1 MIISY
6 EWLRQYVPLVGL
18 SVDEFSLRM
27 MMAGFNHESTTA
39 VGDDYAVDLE
49 ITSNRPDCLGHIG
62 LAREAAVIFGSP
74 LTLPTAVPQESGPAV
89 AELAQLQ
96 VDAPHRCP
104 RYIARVIRGAKVG
117 PSPAWLVK
125 RLATIGQPTVNNVVD
140 ITNYVLM
147 ECGQPLHAFDLAR
160 LRGKQIIV
168 REAKAGE
175 KFAAINHKEYTLEPG
190 MTVIADAERP
200 MAIAGIMGGVNSEV
214 STATTDILIEAA
226 DFDPLSVRNAARKLA
241 LRSDSSYR
249 FERGVDPEG
258 VEWASRRCC
267 ELILELCGG
276 ELATGSLDVGPK
288 PAERGPITLRL
299 AQLKRIIGIDIP
311 LGEVLRILTSLGLRP
326 QFGTAGLDITIS
338 KDAATGVV
346 VEHTAKLTAG
356 EMRTLNDAFATGDVE
371 SIRQLAESKKEVVD
385 ILDAA
390 GNTPAVTVI
399 PPSWRRDL
407 SREIDLIEE
416 AARIYGYDKI
426 PEDVGV
432 PMAPSART
440 DEDRVLGKI
449 RQVLTACGFDEALT
463 ISVVDDGLSNSFSP
477 WTDAAPLALQM
488 PILERA
494 DKLRRSLV
502 PSLLKARR
510 DNEAVGNR
518 VIELF
523 ETAKV
528 YLPRTGQPSQTNQLP
543 QEELMLGLTSG
554 ADKPNAF
561 YALKGTIEAVVAALN
576 PAARLETKPTA
587 QPLFAGDKSCEL
599 VLAGPNLEGR
609 TLGVLGEV
617 APAALKKFE
626 LRGKTVVAE
635 LKIGEL
641 IQAAVLV
648 PRYVPTPD
656 YPAIERDI
664 NLVVDEKI
672 RWNDI
677 GATVRSCGGTMLE
690 SLDLKGEPFRDEQ
703 KIGAGKKSFVV
714 TLTLRSRE
722 RTLTNTEADELRT
735 RVVDACAKSFGAT
748 LRA

>member
-6 EWLRQYVPLVGL
+6 EWLRQYVPLAGL
-18 SVDEFSLRM
+18 SVDEFALRM

-39 VGDDYAVDLE
+39 VADDYAVDLE
-49 ITSNRPDCLGHIG
+49 ITSNRPDCLGHLG
-62 LAREAAVIFGSP
+62 LAREAAVIFGSQ
-74 LTLPTAVPQESGPAV
+74 LTLPKAEPKATGPAV
-89 AELAQLQ
+89 DTLAAVQ
-96 VDAPHRCP
+96 VDAPQRCP
-104 RYIARVIRGAKVG
+104 RYIARVIRGVKIG

-140 ITNYVLM
+140 ITNYILM
-147 ECGQPLHAFDLAR
+147 ECGQPLHAFDLAK
-160 LRGKQIIV
+160 LRGKRIIV
-168 REAKAGE
+168 REAQPGE
-175 KFAAINHKEYTLEPG
+175 KLTAINHEPYELQPG
-190 MTVIADAERP
+190 MCVIADAERP
-200 MAIAGIMGGVNSEV
+200 VAIAGVMGGVDSEI
-214 STATTDILIEAA
+214 STTTTDLLIESA
-226 DFDPLSVRNAARKLA
+226 DFDPLTIRNAARKLK
-241 LRSDSSYR
+241 LKSDSSFR

-276 ELATGSLDVGPK
+276 ELATGSIDVGPK
-288 PAERGPITLRL
+288 PASREPITLRL
-299 AQLKRIIGIDIP
+299 AQLKRIVGIDIP
-311 LGEVLRILTSLGLRP
+311 AEEVRRILTALGNKERNAA
-326 QFGTAGLDITIS
+326 AG
-338 KDAATGVV
+338 
-346 VEHTAKLTAG
+346 
-356 EMRTLNDAFATGDVE
+356 
-371 SIRQLAESKKEVVD
+371 SIEVV
-385 ILDAA
+385 
-390 GNTPAVTVI
+390 

-416 AARIYGYDKI
+416 AARIFGYDKI

-440 DEDRVLGKI
+440 DEDRVLNKI
-449 RQVLTACGFDEALT
+449 RHVLTACGFDEALT
-463 ISVVDDGLSNSFSP
+463 ISVVDDQLSSSFSP

-518 VIELF
+518 QIELF

-528 YLPRTGQPSQTNQLP
+528 YLPRTGQLP

-561 YALKGTIEAVVAALN
+561 FALKGTIEAVVNALA
-576 PAARLETKPTA
+576 PAARLETRATS
-587 QPLFAGDKSCEL
+587 QPLFAGDRACEL
-599 VLAGPNLEGR
+599 LLDGKPM
-609 TLGVLGEV
+609 GVLGEV
-617 APAALKKFE
+617 SLAGQKKFE

-635 LKIGEL
+635 LKIAEL
-641 IQAAVLV
+641 IKAAVLV

-656 YPAIERDI
+656 FPAIERDI
-664 NLVVDEKI
+664 NLVVDEQV
-672 RWNDI
+672 RWIDI
-677 GATVRSCGGTMLE
+677 AATVRACGGAMLE
-690 SLDLKGEPFRDEQ
+690 SLDLKGEPFRDE
-703 KIGAGKKSFVV
+703 KKLGPGKKSFVV

-722 RTLTNTEADELRT
+722 RTLTNTEADDLRT
-735 RVVDACAKSFGAT
+735 RIVEACAKSFGAT

>member
-6 EWLRQYVPLVGL
+6 EWLRQYVPLAGL
-18 SVDEFSLRM
+18 SVDEFALRM

-74 LTLPTAVPQESGPAV
+74 LTLPAAAPTETGPAV
-89 AELAQLQ
+89 DALAALQ
-96 VDAPHRCP
+96 VDAPQRCP
-104 RYIARVIRGAKVG
+104 RYIARVIRGVKVG

-125 RLATIGQPTVNNVVD
+125 CLATIGQPTVNNVVD

-147 ECGQPLHAFDLAR
+147 ESGQPLHAFDLAK
-160 LRGKQIIV
+160 LRGKKIIV
-168 REAKAGE
+168 REAKTGE

-200 MAIAGIMGGVNSEV
+200 VAIAGIMGGVDSEV
-214 STATTDILIEAA
+214 STSTVDLLIESA
-226 DFDPLSVRNAARKLA
+226 DFDPLSIRNAARKLA

-276 ELATGSLDVGPK
+276 ELATGTLDVGEK
-288 PAERGPITLRL
+288 PAPRDAVTLRL

-311 LGEVLRILTSLGLRP
+311 VGEVLRILTSLGLRP
-326 QFGTAGLDITIS
+326 QFGAAGLDITLV
-338 KDAATGVV
+338 KDAGNTVAVD
-346 VEHTAKLTAG
+346 HTTKLNEA
-356 EMRTLNDAFATGDVE
+356 EMRQLNDAFEKRDLDA
-371 SIRQLAESKKEVVD
+371 IRKLAEARKDTVE
-385 ILDAA
+385 ILTTTDAS
-390 GNTPAVTVI
+390 TPSVTVI

-440 DEDRVLGKI
+440 DEDRVLNKI
-449 RQVLTACGFDEALT
+449 RHVLTACGFDEALT
-463 ISVVDDGLSNSFSP
+463 ISVVDDALSTSFSP

-518 VIELF
+518 TIELF

-528 YLPRTGQPSQTNQLP
+528 YLPRAGHLP

-554 ADKPNAF
+554 AEKPNAF
-561 YALKGTIEAVVAALN
+561 FALKGTIEAIVAALA
-576 PAARLETKPTA
+576 PAAQLETRPTT
-587 QPLFAGDKSCEL
+587 QPLFVADRACEL
-599 VLAGPNLEGR
+599 VLAGKS
-609 TLGVLGEV
+609 LGVLGEV
-617 APAALKKFE
+617 APASLKKFE

-635 LKIGEL
+635 LKIAEL
-641 IQAAVLV
+641 IKAAVLV

-664 NLVVDEKI
+664 NLVVDESV

-677 GATVRSCGGTMLE
+677 ATTVRGCGGDTLE
-690 SLDLKGEPFRDEQ
+690 SLDLKGEPFRDTQ
-703 KIGAGKKSFVV
+703 KLGPGKKSFVV
-714 TLTLRSRE
+714 TLTLRSRD

-735 RVVDACAKSFGAT
+735 RVVEECGKSFGAI
-748 LRA
+748 LRS

>member
-6 EWLRQYVPLVGL
+6 EWLRQYVPLAGL
-18 SVDEFSLRM
+18 SVDEFALRM

-39 VGDDYAVDLE
+39 VADDYAVDLE
-49 ITSNRPDCLGHIG
+49 ITSNRPDCLGHLG
-62 LAREAAVIFGSP
+62 LAREAAVIFGSQ
-74 LTLPTAVPQESGPAV
+74 LTLPKAEPKATGPAV
-89 AELAQLQ
+89 DTLAAVQ
-96 VDAPHRCP
+96 VDAPQRCP
-104 RYIARVIRGAKVG
+104 RYIARVIRGVKIG

-147 ECGQPLHAFDLAR
+147 ECGQPLHAFDLAK
-160 LRGKQIIV
+160 LRDKRIIV

-175 KFAAINHKEYTLEPG
+175 KLTAIDHEQYELQPG
-190 MTVIADAERP
+190 MCVIADAERP
-200 MAIAGIMGGVNSEV
+200 VAIAGVMGGVDSEI
-214 STATTDILIEAA
+214 STTTTDLLIESA
-226 DFDPLSVRNAARKLA
+226 DFDPLTIRNAARKLK
-241 LRSDSSYR
+241 LKSDSSFR

-276 ELATGSLDVGPK
+276 ELATSSIDVGPK
-288 PAERGPITLRL
+288 PAPREPITLRL
-299 AQLKRIIGIDIP
+299 AQLKRIVGIDIP
-311 LGEVLRILTSLGLRP
+311 AEEVRRILTALG
-326 QFGTAGLDITIS
+326 
-338 KDAATGVV
+338 
-346 VEHTAKLTAG
+346 
-356 EMRTLNDAFATGDVE
+356 N
-371 SIRQLAESKKEVVD
+371 KERNA
-385 ILDAA
+385 AA
-390 GNTPAVTVI
+390 GSVEVT

-440 DEDRVLGKI
+440 DEDRVLNKI
-449 RQVLTACGFDEALT
+449 RHVLTACGFDEALT
-463 ISVVDDGLSNSFSP
+463 ISVVDDQLSSSFSP

-518 VIELF
+518 TIELF

-528 YLPRTGQPSQTNQLP
+528 YLPRAGQLP

-561 YALKGTIEAVVAALN
+561 FALKGTIEAVVTALA
-576 PAARLETKPTA
+576 PAARLETRATS
-587 QPLFAGDKSCEL
+587 QPLFAGDRSCEL
-599 VLAGPNLEGR
+599 LLNGAP
-609 TLGVLGEV
+609 LGVLGEV
-617 APAALKKFE
+617 APASLKKFE
-626 LRGKTVVAE
+626 LRGRTVVAE
-635 LKIGEL
+635 LKIAEL
-641 IQAAVLV
+641 IKAAVLV

-656 YPAIERDI
+656 FPAIERDI
-664 NLVVDEKI
+664 NLVVDEAV

-677 GATVRSCGGTMLE
+677 AAAVRTCGGAMLE
-690 SLDLKGEPFRDEQ
+690 SLDLKGEPFRDE
-703 KIGAGKKSFVV
+703 KKLGAGKKSFVV

-722 RTLTNTEADELRT
+722 RTLTNTEADDLRT
-735 RVVDACAKSFGAT
+735 RIVEACAKSFGAT

>member
-18 SVDEFSLRM
+18 SVDEFALRM

-74 LTLPTAVPQESGPAV
+74 LKLPAAAPQASGPAV

-160 LRGKQIIV
+160 LRGKRIIV

-200 MAIAGIMGGVNSEV
+200 VAIAGIMGGVDSEV
-214 STATTDILIEAA
+214 SIATKDILIEAA

-258 VEWASRRCC
+258 VEWASHRCC

-288 PAERGPITLRL
+288 PAERSPITLRL

-326 QFGTAGLDITIS
+326 QFGAAGLDITIS

-356 EMRTLNDAFATGDVE
+356 EMRTLNDAFEQRDLE
-371 SIRQLAESKKEVVD
+371 SIRHLTEAKKDAVD
-385 ILDAA
+385 ILADVAA
-390 GNTPAVTVI
+390 ATPAVTVI

-463 ISVVDDGLSNSFSP
+463 ISVVDDGLSTSFSP

-518 VIELF
+518 AIELF

-528 YLPRTGQPSQTNQLP
+528 YLPRAGQPSQTNQLP

-587 QPLFAGDKSCEL
+587 QPLFAGDRSCEL
-599 VLAGPNLEGR
+599 VLDGR

-635 LKIGEL
+635 LKISEL
-641 IQAAVLV
+641 IKAAVLV

-664 NLVVDEKI
+664 NLVVDEKV

-677 GATVRSCGGTMLE
+677 AATVRTCGGAMLE
-690 SLDLKGEPFRDEQ
+690 SLDLKGEPFRDEK

-735 RVVDACAKSFGAT
+735 RVVEACAKGFGAT
-748 LRA
+748 LRS

>member
-6 EWLRQYVPLVGL
+6 EWLRQYVPLAGL
-18 SVDEFSLRM
+18 NVDEFALRM

-39 VGDDYAVDLE
+39 VNDDYAVDLE

-62 LAREAAVIFGSP
+62 LAREAAVIFGSQ
-74 LTLPTAVPQESGPAV
+74 LTLPKAEPKATGPAV
-89 AELAQLQ
+89 DTLAAVQ
-96 VDAPHRCP
+96 VDAPRLCP
-104 RYIARVIRGAKVG
+104 RYIARVIRGVKIG

-147 ECGQPLHAFDLAR
+147 ECGQPLHAFDLAK
-160 LRGKQIIV
+160 LRGKRIIV

-175 KFAAINHKEYTLEPG
+175 KLTAINHEPYELQPG
-190 MTVIADAERP
+190 TCVIADAERP
-200 MAIAGIMGGVNSEV
+200 VAIAGVMGGLDSEI
-214 STATTDILIEAA
+214 SSATTDLLIESA
-226 DFDPLSVRNAARKLA
+226 DFDPLTIRNAARKLK
-241 LRSDSSYR
+241 LKSDSSFR

-276 ELATGSLDVGPK
+276 ELATGSLDVGEK
-288 PAERGPITLRL
+288 PAAREPIALRYAQIKRVVGITIPVEALLEIFCGRRLDQLNRGPYGLGLKYVGTSLADDSRQSGTSRGVGGFAILPDGTTRPMTDEELEEQRTAAEDDWTLRMI
-299 AQLKRIIGIDIP
+299 ARDDKIASA
-311 LGEVLRILTSLGLRP
+311 T
-326 QFGTAGLDITIS
+326 IT
-338 KDAATGVV
+338 
-346 VEHTAKLTAG
+346 
-356 EMRTLNDAFATGDVE
+356 F
-371 SIRQLAESKKEVVD
+371 
-385 ILDAA
+385 
-390 GNTPAVTVI
+390 I

-440 DEDRVLGKI
+440 DEDRVLNKI
-449 RQVLTACGFDEALT
+449 RHVLTACGFDEALT
-463 ISVVDDGLSNSFSP
+463 ISVVDDQLSSSFSP

-518 VIELF
+518 TIELF

-528 YLPRTGQPSQTNQLP
+528 YLPRTGQLP

-561 YALKGTIEAVVAALN
+561 FALKGTIEAVVAALN
-576 PAARLETKPTA
+576 PAARLETRTTS
-587 QPLFAGDKSCEL
+587 QPLFAADRCCEL
-599 VLAGPNLEGR
+599 LLNGN

-617 APAALKKFE
+617 APASLKKFE
-626 LRGKTVVAE
+626 LRGRTVVAE
-635 LKIGEL
+635 LKIAEL

-656 YPAIERDI
+656 FPAIERDI
-664 NLVVDEKI
+664 NLVVDESV

-677 GATVRSCGGTMLE
+677 AATVRNCGGTMLE
-690 SLDLKGEPFRDEQ
+690 SLDLKGEPFRDAQ
-703 KIGAGKKSFVV
+703 KLGAGKKSFVV

-722 RTLTNTEADELRT
+722 RTLTNAEADELRT
-735 RVVDACAKSFGAT
+735 RIVEACAKSFGAT

>member
-18 SVDEFSLRM
+18 SVDEFALRM

-74 LTLPTAVPQESGPAV
+74 LTLPAAAPTATGPAV

-96 VDAPHRCP
+96 VDAPNRCP

-147 ECGQPLHAFDLAR
+147 ECGQPLHAFDLAK

-200 MAIAGIMGGVNSEV
+200 VAIAGIMGGVDSEV
-214 STATTDILIEAA
+214 STATKDILIEAA

-276 ELATGSLDVGPK
+276 QLATGSLDVGPK
-288 PAERGPITLRL
+288 PAERSPITLRL

-311 LGEVLRILTSLGLRP
+311 LGEVQRILRELG
-326 QFGTAGLDITIS
+326 TKEIKADAVAIT
-338 KDAATGVV
+338 
-346 VEHTAKLTAG
+346 
-356 EMRTLNDAFATGDVE
+356 
-371 SIRQLAESKKEVVD
+371 
-385 ILDAA
+385 
-390 GNTPAVTVI
+390 VT

-449 RQVLTACGFDEALT
+449 RHVLTACGFDEALT
-463 ISVVDDGLSNSFSP
+463 ISVVDDALSTSFSP

-528 YLPRTGQPSQTNQLP
+528 YLPRTGGLP

-554 ADKPNAF
+554 AESANAF
-561 YALKGTIEAVVAALN
+561 YALKGTIEAIVAALN
-576 PAARLETKPTA
+576 PAARLETKATS
-587 QPLFAGDKSCEL
+587 QPLFAGDRSCEL
-599 VLAGPNLEGR
+599 MLDGR

-626 LRGKTVVAE
+626 LRGKTIVAE

-641 IQAAVLV
+641 IKAAVLV

-664 NLVVDEKI
+664 NLVVDERV
-672 RWNDI
+672 RWNDVA
-677 GATVRSCGGTMLE
+677 ATVRGCGGATLE
-690 SLDLKGEPFRDEQ
+690 SLDLKGEPFRDE
-703 KIGAGKKSFVV
+703 KKLGAGKKSFVV

-735 RVVDACAKSFGAT
+735 RVVEACAKGFGAT

>member
-18 SVDEFSLRM
+18 SVDEFALRM

-74 LTLPTAVPQESGPAV
+74 LTLPAAAPQATGPAV
-89 AELAQLQ
+89 EELAKLQ
-96 VDAPHRCP
+96 VDAPNRCP
-104 RYIARVIRGAKVG
+104 RYIARVIRNAKVG

-140 ITNYVLM
+140 VTNYVLM
-147 ECGQPLHAFDLAR
+147 ECGQPLHAFDLAH

-200 MAIAGIMGGVNSEV
+200 VAIAGIMGGVDSEV
-214 STATTDILIEAA
+214 STATKDILIEAA

-276 ELATGSLDVGPK
+276 ELAAGSLDVGPK
-288 PAERGPITLRL
+288 PAPREPITLRL
-299 AQLKRIIGIDIP
+299 AQLKRIVGIDIP
-311 LGEVLRILTSLGLRP
+311 LVEVLRILTSLGLRP
-326 QFGTAGLDITIS
+326 QFGAAGLDITIA

-356 EMRTLNDAFATGDVE
+356 EMRQVNDAFATGDVE
-371 SIRQLAESKKEVVD
+371 SIRQLAEAKKETVD
-385 ILDAA
+385 ILADTA
-390 GNTPAVTVI
+390 GATPAVTVV

-440 DEDRVLGKI
+440 DEDRVLGRI
-449 RQVLTACGFDEALT
+449 RHVLTACGFDEALT
-463 ISVVDDGLSNSFSP
+463 ISVVDDALSTSFSP

-518 VIELF
+518 TIELF

-528 YLPRTGQPSQTNQLP
+528 YLPRAGALP

-554 ADKPNAF
+554 ADTSSAF

-576 PAARLETKPTA
+576 PAARLETKPTS
-587 QPLFAGDKSCEL
+587 QPLFAGDRSCEL
-599 VLAGPNLEGR
+599 LLEGV

-635 LKIGEL
+635 LKISEL
-641 IQAAVLV
+641 IKAAVLV

-664 NLVVDEKI
+664 NLVVDERV

-677 GATVRSCGGTMLE
+677 ASTVRGCGGAMLE
-690 SLDLKGEPFRDEQ
+690 SLDLKGEPFRDE
-703 KIGAGKKSFVV
+703 KKLGAGKKSFVV

-722 RTLTNTEADELRT
+722 RTLTNTEADELRS
-735 RVVDACAKSFGAT
+735 RIVDACAKGFGAT
-748 LRA
+748 LRV

>member
-18 SVDEFSLRM
+18 SVDEFALRM
-27 MMAGFNHESTTA
+27 MMAGFNHESTAA
-39 VGDDYAVDLE
+39 VGDDSAVDLE

-74 LTLPTAVPQESGPAV
+74 LTLPAAAPTATGPAV

-96 VDAPHRCP
+96 VEAPNRCP

-147 ECGQPLHAFDLAR
+147 ECGQPLHAFDLAK

-200 MAIAGIMGGVNSEV
+200 VAIAGIMGGVDSEV

-276 ELATGSLDVGPK
+276 QLATGSLDVGPK
-288 PAERGPITLRL
+288 PAERSPITLRL

-311 LGEVLRILTSLGLRP
+311 LGEVQRILRELG
-326 QFGTAGLDITIS
+326 TKEIKADAVAIT
-338 KDAATGVV
+338 
-346 VEHTAKLTAG
+346 
-356 EMRTLNDAFATGDVE
+356 
-371 SIRQLAESKKEVVD
+371 
-385 ILDAA
+385 
-390 GNTPAVTVI
+390 VT

-449 RQVLTACGFDEALT
+449 RHVLTACGFDEALT
-463 ISVVDDGLSNSFSP
+463 ISVVDDALSTSFSP

-528 YLPRTGQPSQTNQLP
+528 YLPRAGQPAQTNQLP

-576 PAARLETKPTA
+576 PAARLETKLTA
-587 QPLFAGDKSCEL
+587 QPLFAGDRSCEL
-599 VLAGPNLEGR
+599 MLDGR

-641 IQAAVLV
+641 IKAAVLV

-677 GATVRSCGGTMLE
+677 AATVRDCGGTMLE

-735 RVVDACAKSFGAT
+735 RVVDACSKGFGAT
-748 LRA
+748 LRV

>member
-6 EWLRQYVPLVGL
+6 EWLRQYVPLAGL
-18 SVDEFSLRM
+18 SVDEFALRM
-27 MMAGFNHESTTA
+27 MMAGFNHESTMA
-39 VGDDYAVDLE
+39 IGDDYAVDLE
-49 ITSNRPDCLGHIG
+49 ITSNRPDCLGHLG

-74 LTLPTAVPQESGPAV
+74 LTLPAAAPQETGPAV
-89 AELAQLQ
+89 ETLAALEI
-96 VDAPHRCP
+96 DAPQRCP
-104 RYIARVIRGAKVG
+104 RYIARVIRGVKVG

-125 RLATIGQPTVNNVVD
+125 RLATIGQPTVNNIVD

-147 ECGQPLHAFDLAR
+147 ESGQPLHAFDLAK
-160 LRGKQIIV
+160 LRGKKIIV

-200 MAIAGIMGGVNSEV
+200 VAIAGIMGGVDSEV
-214 STATTDILIEAA
+214 SMSTVDLLIESA
-226 DFDPLSVRNAARKLA
+226 DFDPLSIRNAARKLA

-276 ELATGSLDVGPK
+276 ELATGTLDAGPK
-288 PAERGPITLRL
+288 PAVRDAITLRL

-311 LGEVLRILTSLGLRP
+311 VGEVLRILTSLGLRP
-326 QFGTAGLDITIS
+326 QFGAAGLDITLV
-338 KDAATGVV
+338 KDAGNTVAVD
-346 VEHTAKLTAG
+346 HTTKLNEA
-356 EMRTLNDAFATGDVE
+356 EMRQLNDAFEKRDLEA
-371 SIRQLAESKKEVVD
+371 IRKLAEARKEAVE
-385 ILDAA
+385 ILTTTDAS
-390 GNTPAVTVI
+390 TPSVTVI

-440 DEDRVLGKI
+440 DEDRVLNKI
-449 RQVLTACGFDEALT
+449 RHVLTACGFDEALT
-463 ISVVDDGLSNSFSP
+463 ISVVDDALSTSFSP

-518 VIELF
+518 TIELF

-528 YLPRTGQPSQTNQLP
+528 YLPRPGQLP

-561 YALKGTIEAVVAALN
+561 FALKGTIEAVVSALA
-576 PAARLETKPTA
+576 PAARLETRATS
-587 QPLFAGDKSCEL
+587 QPLFIADRACEL
-599 VLAGPNLEGR
+599 VLDGR

-617 APAALKKFE
+617 APASLKKFE

-635 LKIGEL
+635 LKIAEL
-641 IQAAVLV
+641 IKAAVLV

-664 NLVVDEKI
+664 NLVVDEAVH
-672 RWNDI
+672 WNDI
-677 GATVRSCGGTMLE
+677 AATVRGCGGEVLE
-690 SLDLKGEPFRDEQ
+690 SLDLKGEPFRDTQ
-703 KIGAGKKSFVV
+703 KIGPGKKSFVV
-714 TLTLRSRE
+714 TLTLRSRD

-735 RVVDACAKSFGAT
+735 RIVEACGKSFGAI
-748 LRA
+748 LRS

>member
-6 EWLRQYVPLVGL
+6 EWLRQYVPLAGL
-18 SVDEFSLRM
+18 SVDEFALRM

-49 ITSNRPDCLGHIG
+49 ITSNRPDCLGHLG

-74 LTLPTAVPQESGPAV
+74 LTLPAAAPTETGPAV
-89 AELAQLQ
+89 DTLAALQ
-96 VDAPHRCP
+96 VDAPQRCP
-104 RYIARVIRGAKVG
+104 RYIARVIRGVKVG

-140 ITNYVLM
+140 ITNYVLI
-147 ECGQPLHAFDLAR
+147 ESGQPLHAFDLAK
-160 LRGKQIIV
+160 LRGKKIIV
-168 REAKAGE
+168 REATAGE

-200 MAIAGIMGGVNSEV
+200 VAIAGIMGGVDSEV
-214 STATTDILIEAA
+214 STSTVDLLIESA
-226 DFDPLSVRNAARKLA
+226 DFDPLSIRNAARKLA

-267 ELILELCGG
+267 ELILEICGG
-276 ELATGSLDVGPK
+276 ELATGTLDVGPK
-288 PAERGPITLRL
+288 PAARDAITLRL

-311 LGEVLRILTSLGLRP
+311 VGEVLRILTSLGLRP
-326 QFGTAGLDITIS
+326 QFGAAGLDITLV
-338 KDAATGVV
+338 KDGSNTVAVD
-346 VEHTAKLTAG
+346 HTTKLNEA
-356 EMRTLNDAFATGDVE
+356 EMRQLNDAFEKRDLEA
-371 SIRQLAESKKEVVD
+371 IRKLAEARKEAVE
-385 ILDAA
+385 ILTTTDAS
-390 GNTPAVTVI
+390 TPSVTVI

-440 DEDRVLGKI
+440 DEDRVLNKI
-449 RQVLTACGFDEALT
+449 RHVLTACGFDEALT
-463 ISVVDDGLSNSFSP
+463 ISVVDDALSTSFSP
-477 WTDAAPLALQM
+477 WTDSAPLALQM

-518 VIELF
+518 TIELF

-528 YLPRTGQPSQTNQLP
+528 YLPRPGQLP

-561 YALKGTIEAVVAALN
+561 FALKGTIEAVVAALA
-576 PAARLETKPTA
+576 PAAQLETRPTT
-587 QPLFAGDKSCEL
+587 QPLFVIDRACEL
-599 VLAGPNLEGR
+599 MLDGR
-609 TLGVLGEV
+609 SLGVLGEV
-617 APAALKKFE
+617 APASLKKFE

-635 LKIGEL
+635 LKIAEL
-641 IQAAVLV
+641 IKAAVLV

-664 NLVVDEKI
+664 NLVVDEAV

-677 GATVRSCGGTMLE
+677 ATTVRGCGGEVLE
-690 SLDLKGEPFRDEQ
+690 SLDLKGEPFRDSQ
-703 KIGAGKKSFVV
+703 KIGPGKKSFVV
-714 TLTLRSRE
+714 TLTLRSRD

-735 RVVDACAKSFGAT
+735 RIVESCGKSFGAI
-748 LRA
+748 LRS

>member
-18 SVDEFSLRM
+18 SVDEFALRM

-39 VGDDYAVDLE
+39 AAGDYAVDLE

-74 LTLPTAVPQESGPAV
+74 LALPKAAPQESGPAV
-89 AELAQLQ
+89 DTLAQLQ
-96 VDAPHRCP
+96 VDAPLRCP
-104 RYIARVIRGAKVG
+104 RYIARVIRGVKVG
-117 PSPAWLVK
+117 PSPAWLQK
-125 RLATIGQPTVNNVVD
+125 RLAAIGQPTVNNAVD

-147 ECGQPLHAFDLAR
+147 ECGQPLHAFDLAK
-160 LRGKQIIV
+160 LRGKKIIV
-168 REAKAGE
+168 REAVSGE
-175 KFAAINHKEYTLEPG
+175 KFAAINHKQYVLEPG

-200 MAIAGIMGGVNSEV
+200 VAIAGIMGGVDSEV
-214 STATTDILIEAA
+214 SSTTTDLLIESA
-226 DFDPLSVRNAARKLA
+226 DFDPLSIRTAARKLA

-258 VEWASRRCC
+258 IEWASRRCC
-267 ELILELCGG
+267 ELILEICGG
-276 ELATGSLDVGPK
+276 ELAVGSLDVGEKPK
-288 PAERGPITLRL
+288 PREPITLRL
-299 AQLKRIIGIDIP
+299 AQLKRIVGINIP
-311 LGEVLRILTSLGLRP
+311 GSEVLRILTSLGLQPRL
-326 QFGTAGLDITIS
+326 GSAGIDVRLAR
-338 KDAATGVV
+338 DAAGGVV
-346 VEHTAKLTAG
+346 VEHTAKLTPS
-356 EMRTLNDAFATGDVE
+356 EMRQMDEAFARKDLAAIRTMTEAKNEVFAELPSDASGGMQ
-371 SIRQLAESKKEVVD
+371 SITVV
-385 ILDAA
+385 
-390 GNTPAVTVI
+390 

-440 DEDRVLGKI
+440 DEDRVLNKI
-449 RQVLTACGFDEALT
+449 RHVLTACGFDEALT
-463 ISVVDDGLSNSFSP
+463 ISVVDDSLSTSFSP

-518 VIELF
+518 TIELF

-528 YLPRTGQPSQTNQLP
+528 YLPRAGALP
-543 QEELMLGLTSG
+543 QEELMLALTSSG
-554 ADKPNAF
+554 EKANAF
-561 YALKGTIEAVVAALN
+561 FALKGTIEAVVSALA
-576 PAARLETKPTA
+576 PAAQVDVRPTS
-587 QPLFAGDKSCEL
+587 QSLFATDRACEL
-599 VLAGPNLEGR
+599 LLDGEPF
-609 TLGVLGEV
+609 GVLGEV
-617 APAALKKFE
+617 GATGQKKFD

-635 LKIGEL
+635 LKIAAL
-641 IQAAVLV
+641 IKAAVLV

-664 NLVVDEKI
+664 NLVVDEQV

-677 GATVRSCGGTMLE
+677 AATVRSCGGDLLAT
-690 SLDLKGEPFRDEQ
+690 LDLKGEPFRDE
-703 KIGAGKKSFVV
+703 KKLGAGKKSLVI
-714 TLTLRSRE
+714 TLLLRSRE

-735 RVVDACAKSFGAT
+735 RIVDACAKAFGAS
-748 LRA
+748 LRS